1 MAVGN
6 VAQLTVDLLISSLL
20 KEGAANLVGR
30 ISSPFLRPVVGPN
43 AFDLFSKNVMT
54 SCEVYESL
62 KYKLVIVQLR
72 SPPFSGM
79 SLKFVTSLS
88 GWIKDASF
96 SKVIILTSSF
106 SQFLTPTNPSEGV
119 NPVRFLSG
127 TSIPGIE
134 PLVKV
139 EEYSLKPSETG
150 VIKIPGSGFALKLYK
165 ACEAGGFPAQLL
177 VKYCSE
183 GDNTPDAYHLMSV
196 LNSVIKVRST
206 SEKSTWIVPVSWNK
220 LYGEDHPTTLF

>member
-1 MAVGN
+1 M
-6 VAQLTVDLLISSLL
+6 AQLTVDLLVSSLL
-20 KEGAANLVGR
+20 KEGTATLVGR
-30 ISSPFLRPVVGPN
+30 ISSSFLRPIVGPN
-43 AFDLFSKNVMT
+43 AFDLFNKNVMT

-72 SPPFSGM
+72 SPPFSRV
-79 SLKFVTSLS
+79 SSKFVSSLFA
-88 GWIKDASF
+88 WIKEASF
-96 SKVIILTSSF
+96 SKVVVLTSSF
-106 SQFLTPTNPSEGV
+106 SQFLTPTNPNEGT

-127 TSIPGIE
+127 SSIDGIE
-134 PLVKV
+134 PLTKV

-150 VIKIPGSGFALKLYK
+150 VIKIPGSGFALKLYRS
-165 ACEAGGFPAQLL
+165 CEEGGFQTQLL

-196 LNSVIKVRST
+196 LNSVIKVRPT

-220 LYGEDHPTTLF
+220 LYGEDHPETLF